1 MILAIDGGGM
11 RGIIS
16 AIILERLAAE
26 FPDLLERVGLFA
38 GTSNGAILASSLAFG
53 YSPLLTRNVLEA
65 VGKYVFTPRP
75 SWTPGGTVASK
86 FTNRYLHRL
95 LTRMYRTRTLA
106 DARRPLVVTAFQL
119 DSGPASGH
127 ARRCSVRNLHNLRA
141 RDAGE
146 ECGARVSVVDAVMR
160 STAAPTYFPSWQGYV
175 DGGMYAQDPSSVAL
189 ALALSPARGLAV
201 PLARVVL
208 LSVGTGYV
216 KRYYEDRGNNHHD
229 YGMAQWAPHILN
241 VLWDSM
247 VLKSADVC
255 RELLGDRYWRVDPD
269 LASEIPLD
277 DVLQLPVLVAAAQA
291 IDLTATFNWVRR
303 TIYGQDSSGEKQA
316 QVQQPQ
322 QPQQTQ
328 TQAPPPPPVVVVPAC
343 AATAKS
349 NGNNGNSNGNND
361 GLRLPRSCG
370 TNPATGIRPRSYSTP
385 LRFKQ

>member
-1 MILAIDGGGM
+1 M

-26 FPDLLERVGLFA
+26 FPDLLERVSFFA

-95 LTRMYRTRTLA
+95 LTRMYRGRTLA

-119 DSGPASGH
+119 DSGPASG
-127 ARRCSVRNLHNLRA
+127 ASRRCAVRSLHNLRA
-141 RDAGE
+141 RDAAE
-146 ECGARVSVVDAVMR
+146 ECGARVRVVDAVMR

-189 ALALSPARGLAV
+189 ALALSPARGLAA
-201 PLARVVL
+201 PLERIVL
-208 LSVGTGYV
+208 LSVGTGVV

-269 LASEIPLD
+269 LPTEIPLD

-291 IDLTATFNWVRR
+291 VDLTATFDWVRR
-303 TIYGQDSSGEKQA
+303 NVYGVPSESGKSGCGG
-316 QVQQPQ
+316 
-322 QPQQTQ
+322 
-328 TQAPPPPPVVVVPAC
+328 VPSTP
-343 AATAKS
+343 ATSPTASGTATTETTTTATTKE
-349 NGNNGNSNGNND
+349 D
-361 GLRLPRSCG
+361 MRMPRISTCG

-385 LRFKQ
+385 LRFKK